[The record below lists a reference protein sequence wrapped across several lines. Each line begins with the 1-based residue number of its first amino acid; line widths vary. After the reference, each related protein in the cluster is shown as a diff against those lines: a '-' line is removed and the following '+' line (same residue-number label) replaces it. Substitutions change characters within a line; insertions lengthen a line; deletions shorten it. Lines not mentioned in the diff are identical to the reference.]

1 MRLQLLRPYL
11 SDTVIMSFVSP
22 FLSIT
27 QCKVRVKGDGE
38 SDSHALDN
46 AASGYF
52 DSSHILSILDT
63 KPMMARL
70 EKKTVV

>member
-1 MRLQLLRPYL
+1 M
-11 SDTVIMSFVSP
+11 SDTVRMSFVSP

-27 QCKVRVKGDGE
+27 QCKVRVKRDGE
-38 SDSHALDN
+38 SDSH